1 MLRILHTADWHLG
14 HTLRGYSRDF
24 EHAAVLNSLIEIVQD
39 KEIDVLLVAGDIFDS
54 QHPSGESQALFY
66 RTLAR
71 LHAAR
76 PEMNVVI
83 IAGNHDSAGRLEA
96 PHPLLESFNVA
107 IVGNVRRIDGRVNT
121 SRHLRTLTDIGGNAM
136 LHVLALSYPT
146 AACLPPISSAE
157 VEEEESNVIRSVR
170 ALYDE
175 LHEELSLRLVGLPFV
190 VMGHLHVRG
199 GATSEGAERRI
210 LVGGQHAVPCSI
222 FPEEAAYVALGHL
235 HKAQSMGHKQTVR
248 YSGSLIPLSSTE
260 QPYQHGVSLVTLDGS
275 AVTLEHIAIE
285 RPIDFFS
292 IGGDADGVRLSELAD
307 HLRLLNLPSDMESHL
322 RPFVQVRLSRQGLG
336 SGFREQIERLASEF
350 PIRIVEARPDPLPQ
364 TVDLTAASSTATH
377 SLTQIS
383 PEEMFLKAFRRSSKG
398 EPTTAHLE
406 VFHRAYMEAQ
416 G

>member
-14 HTLRGYSRDF
+14 QALRGHSRDF
-24 EHAAVLNSLIEIVQD
+24 EHAAVLNSLIEVVRD
-39 KEIDVLLVAGDIFDS
+39 REIDVLLVAGDIFDS
-54 QHPSGESQALFY
+54 QHPSGDSQALFY

-76 PEMNVVI
+76 PDMSVVI

-96 PHPLLESFNVA
+96 PHPLLESFKVS
-107 IVGNVRRIDGRVNT
+107 IVGNVRRIDGCINA
-121 SRHLRTLTDIGGNAM
+121 SRHLRTLTDGGGNPI
-136 LHVLALSYPT
+136 LHVMALSYPT

-157 VEEEESNVIRSVR
+157 IEEEESNVIRSVR
-170 ALYDE
+170 TLYDE
-175 LHEELSLRLVGLPFV
+175 LHEELVPRLSGLPFI

-199 GATSEGAERRI
+199 ATTSEGAERRI
-210 LVGGQHAVPCSI
+210 LVGGQHAVPYSI

-235 HKAQSMGHKQTVR
+235 HKAQSLGPKQTVR

-260 QPYQHGVSLVTLDGS
+260 QPYQHGVSLVTLDGTT
-275 AVTLEHIAIE
+275 VTWEHIEIR
-285 RPIDFFS
+285 RPIEFFS
-292 IGGDADGVRLSELAD
+292 IGGDGSGVRLSELGD
-307 HLRLLNLPSDMESHL
+307 HLRQLGLPSGMEQHL
-322 RPFVQVRLSRQGLG
+322 KPFVQIRLSRQGLG
-336 SGFREQIERLASEF
+336 AGFREQIERIASEF
-350 PIRIVEARPDPLPQ
+350 PVRIVEARPDPLPQ
-364 TVDLTAASSTATH
+364 AIDVSATTSTPIH

-383 PEEMFLKAFRRSSKG
+383 PEEMFLRAFRRSSKD